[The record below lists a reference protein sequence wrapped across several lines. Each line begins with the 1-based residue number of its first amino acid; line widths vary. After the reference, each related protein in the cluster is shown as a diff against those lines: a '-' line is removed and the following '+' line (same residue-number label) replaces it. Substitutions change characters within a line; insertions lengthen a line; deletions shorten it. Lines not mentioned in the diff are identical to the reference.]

1 MSSNRALRK
10 IPEEKDFPFSHKF
23 FTSENQEKTMRLWIS
38 KLISLNAPRF
48 RRPLRLTND
57 IKPKRAENFTPQSR
71 LEKNEI
77 KQRNKEKKSL
87 KF

>member
-1 MSSNRALRK
+1 MK
-10 IPEEKDFPFSHKF
+10 I
-23 FTSENQEKTMRLWIS
+23 NEKTMRLWIS